1 MEDKIETKVL
11 KIISEEAKMD
21 FGKKVNKTFLNF
33 RWDSLQHIRIIIA
46 IEKAFKVKVSTSDIS
61 KLNDAKS
68 IIKYLKKKK

>member
-11 KIISEEAKMD
+11 KIISEETKMD
-21 FGKKVNKTFLNF
+21 FGKKINKTFLNF

-46 IEKAFKVKVSTSDIS
+46 IEKTFKVKVSTSDIG

-68 IIKYLKKKK
+68 IIKYLKKK